1 MTILI
6 HKGDDTIFGPQE
18 KFITFIFETELD
30 LTGWKAQFK
39 LGGFTKVIE
48 DISSKQFD
56 ITISHSTTVQL
67 PLGELN
73 GSVVLIDNNN
83 RIKTVIN
90 TIPFVV
96 TKDVIEQQ
104 YETIDLTIPKSS
116 GVDIKMRIGGR
127 AVYSI
132 NGKTGEVI
140 LTAEDVGAIPEDS
153 ITTLATYEY
162 VDTSIANTQA
172 ELDDTN
178 ARLNQKANID
188 YVDEE
193 LDFKADKTEVAKK
206 ANISDVPTRVSQ
218 LVNDEGYL
226 TEHQDI
232 SGKADI
238 DYVDEALGYKADKVD
253 TYTKVEVDTIID
265 ELALES
271 GAVTSV
277 NGMTGDVVVDVPDV
291 SVFATKGQLI
301 TGLSTKQDKGDYALK
316 SDIPNLDEYVKN
328 TDYATENTGGVVKA
342 PSSSFGIA
350 LNNSKQLYVFEAS
363 NSDIA
368 SKTNHYRPITPYNL
382 DLAVKTGV
390 TTNTIEL
397 TDEEKTSARTWLGT
411 IGDTD
416 YASEDKTGVVKAYAN
431 GGFSVSKSTGVAF
444 CGVKTLSNY
453 QNSSDTTFIG
463 KGTLENIKDDLVKR
477 ALTGNTIELTAEDK
491 ATTKQLLG
499 YVEPTDVLQ
508 AIASIPQF
516 KMVIVDALP
525 ETGEKMTLYF
535 VPKDGEAPDI
545 YNEYVWIDETQ
556 VYEFLGTTAVDLTDY
571 VKNTDYA
578 SSSKAGVVKTG
589 VSTGVSI
596 TSGLLYVV
604 KATDDEITAKTNL
617 YKPIVP
623 NNLDYAVKSG
633 ITTNTI
639 ELTDDEKASARTWL
653 GAISDTDYATGSVGG
668 VVKTSGTFAVT
679 TANGYIQPM
688 TIPLGTRYDN
698 LSQYAF
704 IGKGTLD
711 NVLTQ
716 YSTNEKVGEIED
728 LLDQING
735 GTSLLATKTVLTT
748 EADYNALETKDANT
762 LYLIEE

>member
-73 GSVVLIDNNN
+73 GSIVLIDNNN

-132 NGKTGEVI
+132 NGKTGEVV

-193 LDFKADKTEVAKK
+193 LDLKADKTEVAKK
-206 ANISDVPTRVSQ
+206 ANISDIPTRVSQ

-277 NGMTGDVVVDVPDV
+277 NGMTGDVVIDVPDV
-291 SVFATKGQLI
+291 SVLATKGQLI

-316 SDIPNLDEYVKN
+316 SDIPNISNLATKSEVTQGLNAKQDKGDYALKEEIPSLEGYVKD
-328 TDYATENTGGVVKA
+328 TDIATSEKA
-342 PSSSFGIA
+342 GIA
-350 LNNSKQLYVFEAS
+350 KINLAYGVNINNQALTILKAS
-363 NSDIA
+363 DNEV
-368 SKTNHYRPITPYNL
+368 KGKGNLYRPIVPANL

-397 TDEEKTSARTWLGT
+397 TADEKASA
-411 IGDTD
+411 
-416 YASEDKTGVVKAYAN
+416 KAW
-431 GGFSVSKSTGVAF
+431 
-444 CGVKTLSNY
+444 
-453 QNSSDTTFIG
+453 
-463 KGTLENIKDDLVKR
+463 
-477 ALTGNTIELTAEDK
+477 
-491 ATTKQLLG
+491 LG

-556 VYEFLGTTAVDLTDY
+556 VYEFLGSTAVDLTDY
-571 VKNTDYA
+571 VKKTDYA
-578 SSSKAGVVKTG
+578 SSTNHGVVKGSNYYCANVNTEGNFYSVPLDLETYQSRTNSVFISKGTLENIKNNYVKEG
-589 VSTGVSI
+589 V
-596 TSGLLYVV
+596 
-604 KATDDEITAKTNL
+604 TAN
-617 YKPIVP
+617 
-623 NNLDYAVKSG
+623 D
-633 ITTNTI
+633 I
-639 ELTDDEKASARTWL
+639 ELTDDEKTSARTWL
-653 GAISDTDYATGSVGG
+653 GAVGNTDYATSSTGG
-668 VVKTSGTFAVT
+668 VMKVHHVYGLQVNANSGQLYGAVKTLEQ
-679 TANGYIQPM
+679 Y
-688 TIPLGTRYDN
+688 
-698 LSQYAF
+698 SQMSTV
-704 IGKGTLD
+704 GVVCKGTLD
-711 NVLTQ
+711 DVLTQ
-716 YSTNEKVGEIED
+716 YATNEKIGEVED
-728 LLDQING
+728 LLDEING

-748 EADYNALETKDANT
+748 EADYEALETKDANT

>member
-83 RIKTVIN
+83 RIKTIIN

-132 NGKTGEVI
+132 NGKTGEVV
-140 LTAEDVGAIPEDS
+140 LTAEDIGAIPTES
-153 ITTLATYEY
+153 LSTLATHEY

-172 ELDDTN
+172 ELDATN
-178 ARLNQKANID
+178 ARLNQKASID

-193 LDFKADKTEVAKK
+193 LDLKADKTEVARK
-206 ANISDVPTRVSQ
+206 ANISDIPTRVSQ

-238 DYVDEALGYKADKVD
+238 DYVDEALGYKADKSD

-265 ELALES
+265 ELTLES
-271 GAVTSV
+271 SAVTSV
-277 NGMTGDVVVDVPDV
+277 NGMVGDVVVDVPDV

-301 TGLSTKQDKGDYALK
+301 TGLSTKQDKGDYVLK
-316 SDIPNLDEYVKN
+316 EELPSFDDYVKN
-328 TDYATENTGGVVKA
+328 TDYATSTKHGVISPDTSFGTAVNSNGKIYIVKA
-342 PSSSFGIA
+342 GTTAIEAKKSLYNPITPSDLDHAVKTGVTTNTIELTEDEQASARTWLNAVGKEDYASSEKAGIA
-350 LNNSKQLYVFEAS
+350 KINLAYGININNQALTILKAS
-363 NSDIA
+363 DNEV
-368 SKTNHYRPITPYNL
+368 KGKGNLYRPIVPANL

-390 TTNTIEL
+390 TTNTIQL
-397 TDEEKTSARTWLGT
+397 TEDEKASAKAWLG
-411 IGDTD
+411 
-416 YASEDKTGVVKAYAN
+416 YA
-431 GGFSVSKSTGVAF
+431 
-444 CGVKTLSNY
+444 
-453 QNSSDTTFIG
+453 
-463 KGTLENIKDDLVKR
+463 
-477 ALTGNTIELTAEDK
+477 
-491 ATTKQLLG
+491 
-499 YVEPTDVLQ
+499 EPTDILQ

-516 KMVIVDALP
+516 KMVIVDTLP
-525 ETGEKMTLYF
+525 EAGEKMTLYF
-535 VPKDGEAPDI
+535 VPKEGTEGDI

-556 VYEFLGTTAVDLTDY
+556 VYEFLGSTAVDLTDY

-578 SSSKAGVVKTG
+578 NSSTGGVVRVQNGSHGLMVSSYGILTIYKATEAQITGKSSDHAPLVTKNIDLVVKTG
-589 VSTGVSI
+589 V
-596 TSGLLYVV
+596 
-604 KATDDEITAKTNL
+604 
-617 YKPIVP
+617 
-623 NNLDYAVKSG
+623 
-633 ITTNTI
+633 TTNTI

-653 GAISDTDYATGSVGG
+653 GAVGDTDYASNDKAGIVKASTVYGLNVGSTGNLFCSEITLNSYL
-668 VVKTSGTFAVT
+668 K
-679 TANGYIQPM
+679 QP
-688 TIPLGTRYDN
+688 TN
-698 LSQYAF
+698 FF
-704 IGKGTLD
+704 IAKGTLD

-716 YSTNEKVGEIED
+716 YATNEKIGEVED
-728 LLDQING
+728 LLDEING
-735 GTSLLATKTVLTT
+735 GTSILTTKTVVTT
-748 EADYNALETKDANT
+748 EADYNALATKDPNT